1 MAPPMIIT
9 ATTFASARDAVQA
22 FLDERPYV
30 SGLEKRTIP
39 FLASLLVLANRQNLS
54 NRELWDWITQDQL
67 GSKLYGITT
76 EAATS
81 NDREETEAATF
92 ILRWL
97 SEEKRDTGVAIEHNG
112 MRGAAAN
119 IIGAETLR

>member
-81 NDREETEAATF
+81 NDREETEAAT
-92 ILRWL
+92 L
-97 SEEKRDTGVAIEHNG
+97 SLDGFPKRNATQTSLSSITA
-112 MRGAAAN
+112 
-119 IIGAETLR
+119 